1 MSEQQINQA
10 TASAEAVETAPV
22 EAAPVEALEAEA
34 EAVNTEAV
42 EAPVAEAETVEAEAV
57 ETEAAE
63 AETVENAVAQTPDAS
78 AEPPAA
84 PEPPRAEV
92 PAQAAQDAG
101 QDAGQDAEQGP
112 DGQPVVRMLS
122 VGQQV
127 KGIVKRITE
136 FGAFVDIG
144 VGRDGLV
151 HISELSAKRVGKV
164 SDVLQEGQ
172 EVGLWIKKLDRERN
186 RISLTMIE
194 PGKRTIRDL
203 QKGEVVEG
211 TVTRLL
217 PYGAFIDIGI
227 GRDALLHVREMAEGF
242 VAKPEDV
249 VQVGQTVEVRVIEIA
264 RRRSRVDLSMK
275 GLRPEPEP
283 SAQPQREGA
292 ENGEPSAQGQ
302 PEQLARQDR
311 PQRQPRSDGQGQGQ
325 GQRGGQ
331 GERQGQGRS
340 EQFQQRYQGSRQGDR
355 QGRGDRDRDRDRRR
369 EPEPE
374 IIIEADPNDQFA
386 DMEVLTPMQL
396 AFKRAQE
403 KSGVV
408 LPTGKG
414 KGEHRQDTAKKRA
427 QQEDIMARTL
437 TSGRK

>member
-1 MSEQQINQA
+1 MSEQQVNEA
-10 TASAEAVETAPV
+10 TASEMLVDSTPVDSISADSAPADNTPVDDMPVDDMPATDAPAAFEASTAP
-22 EAAPVEALEAEA
+22 
-34 EAVNTEAV
+34 
-42 EAPVAEAETVEAEAV
+42 
-57 ETEAAE
+57 AAE
-63 AETVENAVAQTPDAS
+63 
-78 AEPPAA
+78 PAA
-84 PEPPRAEV
+84 PAADEAAAAESSG
-92 PAQAAQDAG
+92 ADNG
-101 QDAGQDAEQGP
+101 ST
-112 DGQPVVRMLS
+112 VVRMLS

-127 KGIVKRITE
+127 KGTVKRITE

-172 EVGLWIKKLDRERN
+172 EVMLWIKKLDRDRN

-227 GRDALLHVREMAEGF
+227 GRDALLHVREMGEGF
-242 VAKPEDV
+242 IAKPEDV
-249 VQVGQTVEVRVIEIA
+249 VQVGQMVEVRVIEIA

-275 GLRPEPEP
+275 GLRPEPEAP
-283 SAQPQREGA
+283 AAAHQPEPEPQPQ
-292 ENGEPSAQGQ
+292 P
-302 PEQLARQDR
+302 
-311 PQRQPRSDGQGQGQ
+311 
-325 GQRGGQ
+325 
-331 GERQGQGRS
+331 
-340 EQFQQRYQGSRQGDR
+340 
-355 QGRGDRDRDRDRRR
+355 

-374 IIIEADPNDQFA
+374 LQDDFA

-408 LPTGKG
+408 LPTGKPG
-414 KGEHRQDTAKKRA
+414 KNNKRNDTNKKRA

-437 TSGRK
+437 NSGKK

>member
-1 MSEQQINQA
+1 MSEQQVNEA
-10 TASAEAVETAPV
+10 TVNDAAEAVEAADV
-22 EAAPVEALEAEA
+22 EATAVEAGEALEAETA
-34 EAVNTEAV
+34 
-42 EAPVAEAETVEAEAV
+42 APVAA
-57 ETEAAE
+57 TEAALE
-63 AETVENAVAQTPDAS
+63 A
-78 AEPPAA
+78 PAA
-84 PEPPRAEV
+84 PTPSAADEPAAEDGADSGAV
-92 PAQAAQDAG
+92 DANG
-101 QDAGQDAEQGP
+101 T
-112 DGQPVVRMLS
+112 VVRMLS

-127 KGIVKRITE
+127 KGTVKRITE

-172 EVGLWIKKLDRERN
+172 EVMLWIKKLDRDRN

-211 TVTRLL
+211 TVTRIL

-227 GRDALLHVREMAEGF
+227 GRDALLHVREMGEGF

-249 VQVGQTVEVRVIEIA
+249 VQVGQLVEVRVIEIA

-275 GLRPEPEP
+275 GLRPEPEAP
-283 SAQPQREGA
+283 QQSAYSGGPNTEPQP
-292 ENGEPSAQGQ
+292 
-302 PEQLARQDR
+302 
-311 PQRQPRSDGQGQGQ
+311 
-325 GQRGGQ
+325 
-331 GERQGQGRS
+331 
-340 EQFQQRYQGSRQGDR
+340 
-355 QGRGDRDRDRDRRR
+355 

-374 IIIEADPNDQFA
+374 PELVDEFA
-386 DMEVLTPMQL
+386 DVEVLSPMQL

-408 LPTGKG
+408 LPTSTKSGKPR
-414 KGEHRQDTAKKRA
+414 RQDTNRKRA

-437 TSGRK
+437 STGGKK

>member
-1 MSEQQINQA
+1 MSEQQVNEA
-10 TASAEAVETAPV
+10 TASETPV
-22 EAAPVEALEAEA
+22 DATPVDATP
-34 EAVNTEAV
+34 VDP
-42 EAPVAEAETVEAEAV
+42 APVAPV
-57 ETEAAE
+57 
-63 AETVENAVAQTPDAS
+63 
-78 AEPPAA
+78 
-84 PEPPRAEV
+84 
-92 PAQAAQDAG
+92 AQAADNSGDTEAG
-101 QDAGQDAEQGP
+101 DSEAGDS
-112 DGQPVVRMLS
+112 DGGNTVVRMLS

-127 KGIVKRITE
+127 KGTVKRITE

-164 SDVLQEGQ
+164 SDVLQDGQ
-172 EVGLWIKKLDRERN
+172 EVMLWIKKLDRDRN

-211 TVTRLL
+211 TVTRML

-227 GRDALLHVREMAEGF
+227 GRDALLHVREMGEGF
-242 VAKPEDV
+242 IAKPEDV

-275 GLRPEPEP
+275 GLRPEPEAP
-283 SAQPQREGA
+283 AGSQQ
-292 ENGEPSAQGQ
+292 Q
-302 PEQLARQDR
+302 
-311 PQRQPRSDGQGQGQ
+311 QRQTESQP
-325 GQRGGQ
+325 
-331 GERQGQGRS
+331 
-340 EQFQQRYQGSRQGDR
+340 
-355 QGRGDRDRDRDRRR
+355 

-374 IIIEADPNDQFA
+374 PELQDDFA

-408 LPTGKG
+408 LPTGKPG
-414 KGEHRQDTAKKRA
+414 KNNRRNDSNKKRA
-427 QQEDIMARTL
+427 QQEDIMERTL
-437 TSGRK
+437 NSSKK

>member
-1 MSEQQINQA
+1 MSEQQVNEA
-10 TASAEAVETAPV
+10 TASETPV
-22 EAAPVEALEAEA
+22 DATPVDATP
-34 EAVNTEAV
+34 VDP
-42 EAPVAEAETVEAEAV
+42 APVAPV
-57 ETEAAE
+57 
-63 AETVENAVAQTPDAS
+63 
-78 AEPPAA
+78 
-84 PEPPRAEV
+84 
-92 PAQAAQDAG
+92 AQAADNSGDTEAG
-101 QDAGQDAEQGP
+101 DSEAGDS
-112 DGQPVVRMLS
+112 DGGNTVVRMLS

-127 KGIVKRITE
+127 KGTVKRITE

-164 SDVLQEGQ
+164 SDVLQDGQ
-172 EVGLWIKKLDRERN
+172 EVMLWIKKLDRDRN

-211 TVTRLL
+211 TVTRML

-227 GRDALLHVREMAEGF
+227 GRDALLHVREMGEGF
-242 VAKPEDV
+242 IAKPEDV

-275 GLRPEPEP
+275 GLRPEPEAP
-283 SAQPQREGA
+283 AGSQQ
-292 ENGEPSAQGQ
+292 Q
-302 PEQLARQDR
+302 
-311 PQRQPRSDGQGQGQ
+311 QRQTESQP
-325 GQRGGQ
+325 
-331 GERQGQGRS
+331 
-340 EQFQQRYQGSRQGDR
+340 
-355 QGRGDRDRDRDRRR
+355 

-374 IIIEADPNDQFA
+374 PELQDDFA

-408 LPTGKG
+408 LPTGKQG
-414 KGEHRQDTAKKRA
+414 KNNRGNNANKKRA

-437 TSGRK
+437 NSSKK

>member
-1 MSEQQINQA
+1 MSEQQVNEA
-10 TASAEAVETAPV
+10 TASEMPASEMPANDLAANDAP
-22 EAAPVEALEAEA
+22 AAPVEQAATPE
-34 EAVNTEAV
+34 T
-42 EAPVAEAETVEAEAV
+42 AP
-57 ETEAAE
+57 EAAP
-63 AETVENAVAQTPDAS
+63 AAS
-78 AEPPAA
+78 ADETGADKT
-84 PEPPRAEV
+84 RADETSTGETSTGE
-92 PAQAAQDAG
+92 ASADESGA
-101 QDAGQDAEQGP
+101 
-112 DGQPVVRMLS
+112 PVVRMLS

-127 KGIVKRITE
+127 KGTVKRITE

-172 EVGLWIKKLDRERN
+172 EVQLWIKKLDRDRN

-211 TVTRLL
+211 TVTRML

-227 GRDALLHVREMAEGF
+227 GRDALLHVREMGEGF
-242 VAKPEDV
+242 IAKPEDV
-249 VQVGQTVEVRVIEIA
+249 VQVGQTVEVRVIDIA

-275 GLRPEPEP
+275 GLRPEPEVQAP
-283 SAQPQREGA
+283 AHQEHQ
-292 ENGEPSAQGQ
+292 EN
-302 PEQLARQDR
+302 
-311 PQRQPRSDGQGQGQ
+311 
-325 GQRGGQ
+325 
-331 GERQGQGRS
+331 QGRQ
-340 EQFQQRYQGSRQGDR
+340 EYQGRYEYQGR
-355 QGRGDRDRDRDRRR
+355 QGRQEYQGRQGRQP

-374 IIIEADPNDQFA
+374 PELEVADEFA

-408 LPTGKG
+408 LPTGKPG
-414 KGEHRQDTAKKRA
+414 KNNKRQDTAKKRA

-437 TSGRK
+437 NTGKK